1 MDRINA
7 DLETRTTPS
16 GQTVNLDWRIDEDA
30 PVGTS
35 EAVELLLTTPGV
47 NRKKD
52 EALRQF
58 LKERLEQARTDTRDA
73 TVRDRLIDL
82 LDYRLWHRFTVM
94 QRRSPGTVDATDPQD
109 PRQGVGRVEGG
120 HAASAAVRR
129 CGLLCI
135 VEADGSPSGRSRRGF
150 AGIDGAHHR
159 QAAGPDRRVGL

>member
-1 MDRINA
+1 MVYDAQERSLFELAELLQADVRPRARISEDVRIIDEFLSGEIRDNVRRTLLEARRLVDRINA

-58 LKERLEQARTDTRDA
+58 LGNGSSR
-73 TVRDRLIDL
+73 
-82 LDYRLWHRFTVM
+82 
-94 QRRSPGTVDATDPQD
+94 
-109 PRQGVGRVEGG
+109 
-120 HAASAAVRR
+120 HAPTPAKRPCVT
-129 CGLLCI
+129 G
-135 VEADGSPSGRSRRGF
+135 
-150 AGIDGAHHR
+150 
-159 QAAGPDRRVGL
+159 